1 MTTDL
6 RPAEYSDGYGELV
19 RAYRLYLGVSQRTL
33 ADKIG
38 IGERSLSDIEVGRR
52 RCPKGFINSVEK
64 VVDEF
69 DTAVETVL
77 SSIPE
82 DTETV
87 LTVSD
92 DPRQEWMRSIVG
104 RAAVT
109 GGPAIRPVLPAQQH
123 P

>member
-1 MTTDL
+1 MTTAS
-6 RPAEYSDGYGELV
+6 RPADYSEGFGELV

-33 ADKIG
+33 AEKIG

-52 RCPKGFINSVEK
+52 RCPKGFIDSVEK

-69 DTAVETVL
+69 DKAVEAAVESAGSTVEVV
-77 SSIPE
+77 IQ
-82 DTETV
+82 
-87 LTVSD
+87 VSD
-92 DPRQEWMRSIVG
+92 DPRQEWIRSVVG

-109 GGPAIRPVLPAQQH
+109 SGVIRPLLVSQQH